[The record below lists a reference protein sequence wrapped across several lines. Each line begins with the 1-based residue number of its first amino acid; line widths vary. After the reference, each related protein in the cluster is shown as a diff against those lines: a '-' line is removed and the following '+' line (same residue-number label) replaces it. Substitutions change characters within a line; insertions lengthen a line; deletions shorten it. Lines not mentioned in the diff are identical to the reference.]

1 MDIKV
6 DVSRL
11 TEIIDGLGIIPMFR
25 DERFYYVPGFD
36 NYGLSN
42 YGRLLRY
49 YPKTNYWHKQS
60 LVYDKKLN
68 QDCYNMQDHKYPILR
83 LIAWVFLGDWNI
95 ILRCVNGNYIIEHR
109 NKYKSYLDYAPYYRR
124 YSLNNLVQIESK
136 EDRTRFVQS
145 KIKGEPINYLK
156 GLNVINQGAP
166 IDLRK
171 MYYRMIARST
181 NAVTKMNQKEYAD
194 TTICD
199 EWRKDKNC
207 FFDYIK
213 NECLYYYPEKS
224 LELDKDI
231 LGFGRNQYAPD
242 YVCLVPRYINVLFR
256 SNKKG
261 FGFNIRENVLKR
273 RRKWKV
279 TPISFDPITQ
289 KKKREKCLHFDTFAE
304 ALDAGRK
311 NKSRYILQ
319 VVDYETQR
327 GFIRQN
333 ILDAMREHAK
343 LIVEGKSPIF
353 DKNIESKL
361 IPLEANANEQEE
373 TK

>member
-11 TEIIDGLGIIPMFR
+11 TEIIDGLGIIPMFK

-60 LVYDKKLN
+60 PVYDKKLN

-95 ILRCVNGNYIIEHR
+95 ILRCVNGNYIIANR
-109 NKYKSYLDYAPYYRR
+109 NKHRSYLDYAPYYRM
-124 YSLNNLVQIESK
+124 YALTNLVQIERKSDLTK
-136 EDRTRFVQS
+136 FVQS
-145 KIKGEPINYLK
+145 KINGEPINYLK
-156 GLNVINQGAP
+156 GLKIINQGSP

-181 NAVTKMNQKEYAD
+181 NAVTKRNQKEYAN
-194 TTICD
+194 TTICN
-199 EWRKDKNC
+199 EWRHDKNS

-213 NECLYYYPEKS
+213 NECLYFYPDKS

-231 LGFGRNQYAPD
+231 LGFGRNQYAPN
-242 YVCLVPRYINVLFR
+242 YICLVPRYINVLFR
-256 SNKKG
+256 KNKKG
-261 FGFNIRENVLKR
+261 FGYNIRENVLKH

-279 TPISFDPITQ
+279 TPITFDPITQ
-289 KKKREKCLHFDTFAE
+289 RKKNEKCLNFDTFEE
-304 ALDAGRK
+304 ALAAGRA
-311 NKSRYILQ
+311 NKSQYILQ
-319 VVDYETQR
+319 VVDYEARR
-327 GFIRQN
+327 GFIARN

-343 LIVEGKSPIF
+343 LIRDGKSPIF
-353 DKNIESKL
+353 DKDIASKQKL
-361 IPLEANANEQEE
+361 LEKNANEQEE